1 MSITDTALRGIILK
15 KYYDKRK
22 EGSFQWKDEDF
33 ADLTADFDGDDL
45 FRICDQLANHG
56 LIDWRGVP
64 NHQGKTIGGLG
75 KINANG
81 VDVIEGN
88 VEPPIAITVD
98 QSNTFSVHAP
108 SNFQVGSHNTQLAG
122 NNVSLDVSL
131 GQIGDSISNS
141 PASAAQKEEAKS
153 VIARAFEHPAVKSV
167 LGTAV
172 ESAVNAILK

>member
-22 EGSFQWKDEDF
+22 EGGFQWKNEDF
-33 ADLTADFDGDDL
+33 TDTKEEFDEGDLY
-45 FRICDQLANHG
+45 RICDQLSDHG
-56 LIDWRGVP
+56 LIDWKALPGR
-64 NHQGKTIGGLG
+64 QGQTIGGFG

-88 VEPPIAITVD
+88 VEPPIAIKVD

-122 NNVSLDVSL
+122 NNISLDVSL
-131 GQIGDSISNS
+131 GQIGNSISNS
-141 PASAAQKEEAKS
+141 AASPAEKAEAKS
-153 VIARAFEHPAVKSV
+153 VIARAFEHPAVKTV